1 MTSKSLTGSKYPTFY
16 ACYLLKSLQPA
27 RITTRTYIGS
37 TPAPV
42 RRLRQHNGE
51 LQAGAQK
58 TREGRPWEMVML
70 VHGFPSRLS
79 ALQFEWA
86 WQHPNKTRHLKG
98 DDGRAMVSTAYTLR
112 GRVHIVRVMLASHP
126 YSNWPLGVKF
136 FSLEAFKAWD
146 DAGKR
151 SAPLPEGFYTSVEL
165 EGVDGTK
172 EVTGSRSSRNG
183 PIDINDSHFTAR
195 QLSMAD
201 ALRRSS
207 ATHNCA
213 ICKDVIHTTRDDPM
227 TIAICSAPTCQ
238 SVSHITC
245 LATQFLS
252 NEPSDLMIPRGG
264 RCSECGQWTL
274 WGDVVRGAY
283 RRRDGGVVNTESDQ
297 SSDND
302 SDLDEEGGDTLE
314 ELAPKSSKPRHASPS
329 KQFPSA
335 ATRTQASSSKA
346 KLPETLSDVHSAG
359 SPRGRPPK
367 RGRGDGRGN
376 RFHSTYTSSLRNRNV
391 TGEEECEDF
400 GGKITSITD
409 EEDNLVEILTNM
421 AIARK

>member
-274 WGDVVRGAY
+274 WGDVVKGAY

-302 SDLDEEGGDTLE
+302 SDLDEEGGDTVCFVREFVIVPLTLFLGTSWKSWLQRVQSPGTLLLRSNFPVPLPAHKPVRQKPSSQRLCPMYILQDHLVDVLPKEVVAME
-314 ELAPKSSKPRHASPS
+314 E
-329 KQFPSA
+329 
-335 ATRTQASSSKA
+335 
-346 KLPETLSDVHSAG
+346 G
-359 SPRGRPPK
+359 I
-367 RGRGDGRGN
+367 
-376 RFHSTYTSSLRNRNV
+376 
-391 TGEEECEDF
+391 DF
-400 GGKITSITD
+400 
-409 EEDNLVEILTNM
+409 ILH
-421 AIARK
+421 IHHP